1 MSPYIFPI
9 FLLAFLKFLV
19 HSANVGY
26 ECGKPSKPLHGH
38 LRVIN
43 GVNLTN
49 GQMPWLV
56 DMQCSGSIISD
67 RFILSASHCY
77 GFVNSSISMDAVIGS
92 VNNSV
97 HQSRDVIYEVSK
109 VHFNPRQN
117 YPPLVWGTD
126 LLMFEL
132 RDRLVFNDNIQ
143 PICLPKRWK
152 EGEHLREKA
161 RRLPRNTY
169 LAGWGNNK
177 DEAPTEIAQ
186 WGMVPINP
194 ASECIE
200 SYGGGP
206 FNETNNICAGGVGYG
221 TEKGDS
227 GSPLMITDKHG
238 RFWQLGVTSFGKY
251 LTDDKH
257 KAVGFM
263 GTYSRVS
270 VDCDWIEATTG
281 GEAKCLDFYKAP
293 PFHGCKILVKSQ
305 SMTNTPFKL
314 QVVIPSINAETD
326 LVLFDKPSQKNVLID
341 GENCMAKH
349 WKFIT
354 YKLAGND
361 EWVPAREGIAKLDG
375 TGEVVVQVGDELL
388 AKLGDRMGV
397 ACSESDICA
406 INAETEQVFFEKPS
420 RKKVMI
426 DGPDCMAQHWKFI
439 TFKTDEAGN
448 WIPAKEGTARLDGM
462 GEIMVNVDED
472 LLPHI
477 GERLGVACS
486 ESIICG

>member
-9 FLLAFLKFLV
+9 FLLAFLQFLV
-19 HSANVGY
+19 HSTNVGY

-38 LRVIN
+38 FRVIN

-49 GQMPWLV
+49 GQIPWLV

-92 VNNSV
+92 VNNSR
-97 HQSRDVIYEVSK
+97 HQSTDVIYEVSK
-109 VHFNPRQN
+109 VHFNPREN
-117 YPPLVWGTD
+117 YPPLIWGTD
-126 LLMFEL
+126 LIMFEL
-132 RDRLVFNDNIQ
+132 RDRLVFNENIQ

-152 EGEHLREKA
+152 EKEHLSEKA
-161 RRLPRNTY
+161 RLPRNTY

-177 DEAPTEIAQ
+177 DEAPTDIAQ

-194 ASECIE
+194 A
-200 SYGGGP
+200 
-206 FNETNNICAGGVGYG
+206 
-221 TEKGDS
+221 
-227 GSPLMITDKHG
+227 
-238 RFWQLGVTSFGKY
+238 R
-251 LTDDKH
+251 
-257 KAVGFM
+257 
-263 GTYSRVS
+263 TYSRVS

-281 GEAKCLDFYKAP
+281 GEAKCLDYYKAP

-305 SMTNTPFKL
+305 SVTNTPFKL

-326 LVLFDKPSQKNVLID
+326 LVLFDKPGQKNVLID

-375 TGEVVVQVGDELL
+375 TGEVVVLVGDELL

-397 ACSESDICA
+397 ACSESDIC
-406 INAETEQVFFEKPS
+406 
-420 RKKVMI
+420 
-426 DGPDCMAQHWKFI
+426 GKFMLQY
-439 TFKTDEAGN
+439 G
-448 WIPAKEGTARLDGM
+448 
-462 GEIMVNVDED
+462 
-472 LLPHI
+472 
-477 GERLGVACS
+477 S
-486 ESIICG
+486 Y